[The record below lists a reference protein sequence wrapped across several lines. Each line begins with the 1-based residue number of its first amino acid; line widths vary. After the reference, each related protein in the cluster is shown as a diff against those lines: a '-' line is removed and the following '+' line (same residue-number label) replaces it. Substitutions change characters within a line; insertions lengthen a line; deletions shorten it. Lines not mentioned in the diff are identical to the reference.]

1 VAERIVL
8 SALTGSRAFLQKLT
22 ALLELSEPQAMASE
36 ALSILITD
44 FGATAGSLFYVSRQ
58 RFRVR
63 LGAPSEALSAHIA
76 QWEANIE
83 QRIVAGPWRIAKDES
98 ASLASR
104 PVPGTGREGTGQAV
118 IYSLIASEDT
128 VAGSICLAYP
138 VKHIPTGE
146 QRRLLAA
153 FLRAVGSLICLAS
166 EYAFTKERLSQ
177 LTLFYQVAQSMAS
190 TFEVSKVLGDT
201 MQLATAVLD
210 AGVSAL
216 MLVDEKTDE
225 LVFEYTHGDRGN
237 VLRKERIPI
246 DEGIA
251 GWVAKHGVPLIVND
265 VHSDTRFNSQVDART
280 GFLTQSVVCAPIQ
293 IRGQTIGVLEALNK
307 RSGLGFDSED
317 LSLIITTANQAAI
330 AIESARLYQNLRDE
344 RDRIIKAQE
353 NVRRQVARNLHD
365 GTVQY
370 LAAISMGIDHLERL
384 LELKPE
390 VAKSELEALRN
401 LTQQATRQA
410 RLALFELRPLVL
422 ESQGLVAALEA
433 YVEQL
438 QGGEEF
444 GVHFEA
450 SDPLPELDEAVAA
463 TVFAIVQEAVTN
475 AKKHASP
482 RDVWLR
488 LSGEDGWLQVVIED
502 NGAGFDPE
510 AVNQGYDKRGSIGLL
525 TMRERADLI
534 DGHLAIESNRVAP
547 RPGTKVTLRVPST
560 KSAGQT

>member
-1 VAERIVL
+1 VAERTLL
-8 SALTGSRAFLQKLT
+8 SAVTGSHTFLQKLA
-22 ALLELSEPQAMASE
+22 ALVELSEPQAMASE
-36 ALSILITD
+36 ALSISMAD
-44 FGATAGSLFYVSRQ
+44 FGATAGSLLYISRE

-63 LGAPSEALSAHIA
+63 LGALSSPLSAHIA
-76 QWEANIE
+76 QWEKNIE
-83 QRIVAGPWRIAKDES
+83 QRIVAGPWKIAKDES

-104 PVPGTGREGTGQAV
+104 PVEGTGQTV
-118 IYSLIASEDT
+118 IYSLIAGEDA

-138 VKHIPTGE
+138 AKHLPGGE
-146 QRRLLAA
+146 QRKLLAA
-153 FLRAVGSLICLAS
+153 FLQAVGALICLAS

-216 MLVDEKTDE
+216 MLVDEKTHE
-225 LVFEYTHGDRGN
+225 LVFEYTHGDRSN
-237 VLRKERIPI
+237 VLRKERTPI

-265 VHSDTRFNSQVDART
+265 VHSDPRFNSQVDTRT

-330 AIESARLYQNLRDE
+330 ALESARLYQSLRDE
-344 RDRIIKAQE
+344 RDRIIQAQE

-401 LTQQATRQA
+401 LTHQATRQA

-422 ESQGLVAALEA
+422 ETQGLVAALEA

-438 QGGEEF
+438 QASEEF

-450 SDPLPELDEAVAA
+450 SDPLPELDDAVAA

-534 DGHLAIESNRVAP
+534 DGHLAIESNCTAP

-560 KSAGQT
+560 ERAGQT